1 MPGLI
6 AITATAGWFAYR
18 QMSVAP
24 DQPPSTPTAETVH
37 PLRKNPVRITS
48 QTDNPA
54 FLAVIAELQRSL
66 AIASPAQAGGGDE
79 RLPVAFDLLHANKLA
94 AATRLLE
101 AIGADRLSRARAERV
116 DAIIAYRL
124 LGNIADTPQQALAA
138 FARAIEI
145 DSNDVESLLGSGW
158 ITLQQDLPGE
168 AERRFRRALPLLA
181 GDAQPWN
188 RFRVRLGLGSI
199 REQHGELP
207 DALTFYHEAV
217 AIGEQQARSAPGD
230 TSWRR
235 ALSIAYEKVCDA
247 HAAQGSLAEALDAY
261 RSALALVDRLQQFEP
276 GRPTWQHPMPGL
288 SIPVCQSRSAVCWLL
303 EPIGRPPWWPMPTR
317 LRWPSPSPNR
327 RPDPIPA
334 TGYGKASWQRVTRR
348 LAMSASR

>member
-1 MPGLI
+1 
-6 AITATAGWFAYR
+6 
-18 QMSVAP
+18 
-24 DQPPSTPTAETVH
+24 
-37 PLRKNPVRITS
+37 
-48 QTDNPA
+48 
-54 FLAVIAELQRSL
+54 
-66 AIASPAQAGGGDE
+66 
-79 RLPVAFDLLHANKLA
+79 VAFDLLHANKLA

-138 FARAIEI
+138 FARTIEI

-317 LRWPSPSPNR
+317 LRWPSPSPNP